1 MKVVIAPDSFKD
13 SLSALGVAQ
22 AIAQAWQKVFP
33 EAETIL
39 CPMADGGEGTLEAVL
54 EVCKGEW
61 RETTVIGPLGKPVQ
75 AKWGWLEQQKIAMI
89 EMAQASGIQLV
100 PPSERDACQSTT
112 FGTGQ
117 LILDALDA
125 GAKDIILTVGGSA
138 TNDCGTGLLT
148 ALGARLL
155 DSEQHVLPDGG
166 LALSNLSKIDLT
178 YFDTRIHQ
186 TRFLLAAD
194 VTNPLCGPNGAS
206 HIFGPQKG
214 ASPAQVQLLDHA
226 LAHFADVSAQLLGF
240 DKRDEAGSGAA
251 GGLGFAAKS
260 YLNAEFKAGVEVVAE
275 LNQLAHKISNADW
288 VITGEGKFD
297 QQTLNGKTVF
307 GVSRVSKKK
316 NVPVIVIAGTLGEG
330 YQALYQH
337 GVTAAFSLTNGPIR
351 LEQACEQAA
360 ELIFERTI
368 DIARLIQFSQTSLRD
383 MKV

>member
-1 MKVVIAPDSFKD
+1 MKVVIAPDYFKD

-22 AIAQAWQKVFP
+22 AIAQAWQEVFP

-61 RETTVIGPLGKPVQ
+61 REKTVVGPLGKPVQ

-138 TNDCGTGLLT
+138 TNDGGTGLLS
-148 ALGARLL
+148 ALGAVLL
-155 DSEQHVLPDGG
+155 DANQNALPAGG
-166 LALSNLSKIDLT
+166 LALRNLSKIDLT
-178 YFDTRIHQ
+178 HFDPRIQQ

-214 ASPAQVQLLDHA
+214 ASPAQVQLLDQA

-307 GVSRVSKKK
+307 GVSRVAKMK

-330 YQALYQH
+330 YQALYEH
-337 GVTAAFSLTNGPIR
+337 GVTAAFSLTNGPIT

-368 DIARLIQFSQTSLRD
+368 DIARLIQFNQTSLRD
-383 MKV
+383 KKV

>member
-22 AIAQAWQKVFP
+22 AIAKGWQEVFP
-33 EAETIL
+33 DTETLI
-39 CPMADGGEGTLEAVL
+39 CPMADGGEGTIEAVL
-54 EVCKGEW
+54 EVCEGEW
-61 RETTVIGPLGKPVQ
+61 REKTVMGPLSQPVQ
-75 AKWGWLEQQKIAMI
+75 AKWGWLEKQKIAII

-138 TNDCGTGLLT
+138 TNDGGTGLLS
-148 ALGARLL
+148 ALGAVLL
-155 DSEQHVLPDGG
+155 DANHNVLPAGG
-166 LALSNLSKIDLT
+166 LALSNLSQIDLT
-178 YFDTRIHQ
+178 HFDPRIQH

-206 HIFGPQKG
+206 YIFGPQKG
-214 ASPAQVQLLDHA
+214 ANPAQVKLLDGA
-226 LAHFADVSAQLLGF
+226 LAHFADVSAELLGF

-275 LNQLAHKISNADW
+275 LNQLASKISNANW

-297 QQTLNGKTVF
+297 RQTLNGKTVF
-307 GVSRVSKKK
+307 GVSRVAKMK
-316 NVPVIVIAGTLGEG
+316 NIPVIVIAGTLGEG

-337 GVTAAFSLTNGPIR
+337 GVTAAFSLTNGPIT
-351 LEQACEQAA
+351 LEQACEHAA
-360 ELIFERTI
+360 KLIYERTV

-383 MKV
+383 KKV

>member
-22 AIAQAWQKVFP
+22 AIAQAWQEVFP

-61 RETTVIGPLGKPVQ
+61 REKTVIGPLGKPVQ
-75 AKWGWLEQQKIAMI
+75 AKWGWLETQKIAMI

-138 TNDCGTGLLT
+138 TNDGGTGLLT
-148 ALGARLL
+148 ALGAVLL
-155 DSEQHVLPDGG
+155 DANQNALPAGG
-166 LALSNLSKIDLT
+166 LALRNLSKIDLT
-178 YFDTRIHQ
+178 DFDSRIQQ

-206 HIFGPQKG
+206 YIFGPQKG
-214 ASPAQVQLLDHA
+214 ASPTQVQLLDQT

-275 LNQLAHKISNADW
+275 LNQLASKISNADW

-297 QQTLNGKTVF
+297 QQTLNGKTVL
-307 GVSRVSKKK
+307 GVSRVAKMK

-330 YQALYQH
+330 YQALYEQ
-337 GVTAAFSLTNGPIR
+337 GVTAAFSLTNGPIT

-368 DIARLIQFSQTSLRD
+368 DIARLIQFNQTSLRD
-383 MKV
+383 KKV

>member
-22 AIAQAWQKVFP
+22 AIAKGWQEVFP
-33 EAETIL
+33 DTETLI
-39 CPMADGGEGTLEAVL
+39 CPMADGGEGTIEAVL
-54 EVCKGEW
+54 EVCEGEW
-61 RETTVIGPLGKPVQ
+61 REKTVLGPLGQSVQ
-75 AKWGWLEQQKIAMI
+75 AKWGWLEKQKIAII

-138 TNDCGTGLLT
+138 TNDGGTGLLS
-148 ALGARLL
+148 ALGAVLL
-155 DSEQHVLPDGG
+155 DANHNVLPAGG
-166 LALSNLSKIDLT
+166 LALKNLSEIDLT
-178 YFDTRIHQ
+178 DFDPRIQH

-214 ASPAQVQLLDHA
+214 ASPAQVELLDQA
-226 LAHFADVSAQLLGF
+226 LAHFADISAQLLDF

-260 YLNAEFKAGVEVVAE
+260 YLNAEFKAGVKVVAE
-275 LNQLAHKISNADW
+275 LNQLAHKISNVDW

-297 QQTLNGKTVF
+297 QQTLSGKTVF
-307 GVSRVSKKK
+307 GVSQIAKTH

-330 YQALYQH
+330 YQALYEH
-337 GVTAAFSLTNGPIR
+337 GVTAAFSLTNGPIT
-351 LEQACEQAA
+351 LEQACEHGAK
-360 ELIFERTI
+360 LIYERTV
-368 DIARLIQFSQTSLRD
+368 DIARLIQFSQTNLRD
-383 MKV
+383 KKV

>member
-22 AIAQAWQKVFP
+22 AIAQAWQEVFP

-61 RETTVIGPLGKPVQ
+61 REKTVIGPLGKPVQ
-75 AKWGWLEQQKIAMI
+75 AKWGWLEKQKIAMI

-138 TNDCGTGLLT
+138 TNDGGTGLLS
-148 ALGARLL
+148 ALGAVLL
-155 DSEQHVLPDGG
+155 DANHNVLPLGG
-166 LALSNLSKIDLT
+166 LALRNLLKIDLT
-178 YFDTRIHQ
+178 DFDPRIQQ

-214 ASPAQVQLLDHA
+214 ASPAQVELLDGA
-226 LAHFADVSAQLLGF
+226 LAHFADISAQILDF

-260 YLNAEFKAGVEVVAE
+260 YLNAEFKAGVKVVAE

-297 QQTLNGKTVF
+297 QQTLSGKTVF
-307 GVSRVSKKK
+307 GVSQIAKTH

-330 YQALYQH
+330 YQALYEH
-337 GVTAAFSLTNGPIR
+337 GVTAAFSLTNGPIK
-351 LEQACEQAA
+351 LEQACEHAA
-360 ELIFERTI
+360 ELIYERTV

-383 MKV
+383 KKV

>member
-22 AIAQAWQKVFP
+22 AIAQAWQEVFP

-54 EVCKGEW
+54 EVCKGQW
-61 RETTVIGPLGKPVQ
+61 REKTVVGPLGKPVQ

-138 TNDCGTGLLT
+138 TNDGGTGLLT
-148 ALGARLL
+148 ALGARLS
-155 DSEQHVLPDGG
+155 DSNQHVLSAGG
-166 LALSNLSKIDLT
+166 LALQTLSKIDLT
-178 YFDTRIHQ
+178 HFDPRIQQ

-214 ASPAQVQLLDHA
+214 ATPAQVQLLDQA

-275 LNQLAHKISNADW
+275 LNQLASKISNADW

-307 GVSRVSKKK
+307 GVSRVAKMK

-330 YQALYQH
+330 YQALYEH

-360 ELIFERTI
+360 ELIYERTV
-368 DIARLIQFSQTSLRD
+368 DIARLIKFSQTSLKD
-383 MKV
+383 KKA

>member
-22 AIAQAWQKVFP
+22 AIAQGWQEVFP

-61 RETTVIGPLGKPVQ
+61 REKTVIGPLGKPVQ
-75 AKWGWLEQQKIAMI
+75 AKWGWLEKQKIAMI

-138 TNDCGTGLLT
+138 TNDGGTGLLT

-155 DSEQHVLPDGG
+155 DSNQHVLPAGG
-166 LALSNLSKIDLT
+166 LALQNLSKIDLT
-178 YFDTRIHQ
+178 HFDPRIQQ

-206 HIFGPQKG
+206 YIFGPQKG
-214 ASPAQVQLLDHA
+214 ASPTQVQLLDQA

-275 LNQLAHKISNADW
+275 LNQLAHKISSADW

-330 YQALYQH
+330 YQALYEH
-337 GVTAAFSLTNGPIR
+337 GVTAAFSLTNGPIT

-368 DIARLIQFSQTSLRD
+368 DIARLIQFNQTSLRD
-383 MKV
+383 KKV

>member
-13 SLSALGVAQ
+13 SLSALYVAQ
-22 AIAQAWQKVFP
+22 AIAKGWNEVFP
-33 EAETIL
+33 EAETVL
-39 CPMADGGEGTLEAVL
+39 CPMADGGEGTIEAIL
-54 EVCKGEW
+54 EVCDGQC
-61 RETTVIGPLGKPVQ
+61 REKTVTGPLGQPVQ
-75 AKWGWLEQQKIAMI
+75 AKWGWLEKQKIAII

-100 PPSERDACQSTT
+100 PPLQRDACHSTT

-117 LILDALDA
+117 LIREALDV
-125 GAKDIILTVGGSA
+125 GAKEIILTVGGSA
-138 TNDCGTGLLT
+138 TNDGGTGLLT

-155 DSEQHVLPDGG
+155 DSNQHLLPDGG
-166 LALSNLSKIDLT
+166 LALQTLSKIDLT
-178 YFDTRIHQ
+178 HFDQRIHQ

-214 ASPAQVQLLDHA
+214 ATPAQVQLLDQA

-260 YLNAEFKAGVEVVAE
+260 YLNAEFKAGVDVVAE
-275 LNQLAHKISNADW
+275 LNQLANKVSNADW

-297 QQTLNGKTVF
+297 RQTLNGKTVF
-307 GVSRVSKKK
+307 GVSRVAKMK
-316 NVPVIVIAGTLGEG
+316 NIPVIVIAGTLGEG

-337 GVTAAFSLTNGPIR
+337 GVTAAFSLTNGPIT
-351 LEQACEQAA
+351 LEQACEHAS

-368 DIARLIQFSQTSLRD
+368 DIARLIKFNQNHR
-383 MKV
+383 

>member
-22 AIAQAWQKVFP
+22 AIAQAWQEVFP

-61 RETTVIGPLGKPVQ
+61 REKTVVGPLGKPVQ

-138 TNDCGTGLLT
+138 TNDGGTGLLS
-148 ALGARLL
+148 ALGA
-155 DSEQHVLPDGG
+155 VLFDANLNALPAGG
-166 LALSNLSKIDLT
+166 LTLRKLSKIDLT
-178 YFDTRIHQ
+178 DFDSRIKQ

-206 HIFGPQKG
+206 YIFGPQKG
-214 ASPAQVQLLDHA
+214 ATPAQVQLLDQA

-275 LNQLAHKISNADW
+275 LNQLAHKISSADW

-297 QQTLNGKTVF
+297 QQTLNGKTVL
-307 GVSRVSKKK
+307 GVSRVAKMK

-330 YQALYQH
+330 YQALYEH
-337 GVTAAFSLTNGPIR
+337 GVTAAFSLTNGPIT

-368 DIARLIQFSQTSLRD
+368 DIARLIQFNQTSLRD
-383 MKV
+383 KKV

>member
-13 SLSALGVAQ
+13 SLSALCVAQ
-22 AIAQAWQKVFP
+22 AIARGWQEVFP

-54 EVCKGEW
+54 EVCEGEW
-61 RETTVIGPLGKPVQ
+61 REKTVIGPLGKPVQ
-75 AKWGWLEQQKIAMI
+75 AKWGWLEKQKIAMI

-138 TNDCGTGLLT
+138 TNDGGTGLLT
-148 ALGARLL
+148 ALGARLS
-155 DSEQHVLPDGG
+155 DSNQHVLSAGG
-166 LALSNLSKIDLT
+166 LALQTLSKIDLT
-178 YFDTRIHQ
+178 HFDPRIQQ

-214 ASPAQVQLLDHA
+214 ATPVQVQLLDQA

-275 LNQLAHKISNADW
+275 LNQLASKISNADW

-307 GVSRVSKKK
+307 GVSRVAKMK

-330 YQALYQH
+330 YQALYEQ
-337 GVTAAFSLTNGPIR
+337 GVTAAFSLTNGPIT
-351 LEQACEQAA
+351 LEQACKQAA
-360 ELIFERTI
+360 ELIYERTV
-368 DIARLIQFSQTSLRD
+368 DIARLIQFN
-383 MKV
+383 MKQPLKIT

>member
-13 SLSALGVAQ
+13 SLSALRVAQ
-22 AIAQAWQKVFP
+22 TIAQGWKEVFP
-33 EAETIL
+33 DAETIL
-39 CPMADGGEGTLEAVL
+39 CPMADGGEGTIEAVL
-54 EVCKGEW
+54 DVCNGQW
-61 RETTVIGPLGKPVQ
+61 REKTVMGPLGEKVQ
-75 AKWGWLEQQKIAMI
+75 AKWGWLENQKIAII

-100 PPSERDACQSTT
+100 PTSQRDACHSTT

-138 TNDCGTGLLT
+138 TNDGGTGLLS

-155 DSEQHVLPDGG
+155 DSRQQVLEAGG
-166 LALSNLSKIDLT
+166 LALKNLSKIDLT
-178 YFDTRIHQ
+178 HFDPRIQQ

-214 ASPAQVQLLDHA
+214 ATPAQVQLLDEA
-226 LAHFADVSAQLLGF
+226 LAHFADVSAQLLSS

-260 YLNAEFKAGVEVVAE
+260 YLNAEFKAGVEVVGE
-275 LNQLAHKISNADW
+275 LNQLANKISNADW

-297 QQTLNGKTVF
+297 RQTLNGKTVF
-307 GVSRVSKKK
+307 GVSQVAKMK
-316 NVPVIVIAGTLGEG
+316 NIPVIVIAGTLGEG
-330 YQALYQH
+330 YQVLYQH
-337 GVTAAFSLTNGPIR
+337 GVTAAFSLTSGPMS
-351 LEQACEQAA
+351 LDEACKRTA
-360 ELIFERTI
+360 ELVFERTI
-368 DIARLIQFSQTSLRD
+368 DIARLIQFN
-383 MKV
+383 MKQQLKIT

>member
-22 AIAQAWQKVFP
+22 AIAKGWQNVFP
-33 EAETIL
+33 DAEALI
-39 CPMADGGEGTLEAVL
+39 CPMADGGEGTIEAVL
-54 EVCKGEW
+54 EVCEGEW
-61 RETTVIGPLGKPVQ
+61 REKTVMGPLGQSVQ
-75 AKWGWLEQQKIAMI
+75 AKWGWLEHQKIAII

-100 PPSERDACQSTT
+100 PPSERDACRSTT
-112 FGTGQ
+112 FGAGQ

-138 TNDCGTGLLT
+138 TNDGGTGLLS
-148 ALGARLL
+148 ALGAVLL
-155 DSEQHVLPDGG
+155 DANHNVLPAGG
-166 LALSNLSKIDLT
+166 LALKNLSKIDLT
-178 YFDTRIHQ
+178 HFDPRIQHI
-186 TRFLLAAD
+186 RFLLAAD

-214 ASPAQVQLLDHA
+214 ATPAQVQLLDQA
-226 LAHFADVSAQLLGF
+226 LAHFADVSTQLLGF

-275 LNQLAHKISNADW
+275 LNQLASKISNADW

-307 GVSRVSKKK
+307 GVSRVAKMK

-330 YQALYQH
+330 YQALYEH
-337 GVTAAFSLTNGPIR
+337 GVTAAFSLTNGPIT

-383 MKV
+383 KKV

>member
-13 SLSALGVAQ
+13 SLSALYVAQ
-22 AIAQAWQKVFP
+22 AIAKGWNEVFP

-39 CPMADGGEGTLEAVL
+39 CPMADGGEGTIEAIL
-54 EVCKGEW
+54 EVCDGQW
-61 RETTVIGPLGKPVQ
+61 REKTVTGPLGQPVQ
-75 AKWGWLEQQKIAMI
+75 AKWGWLEKQKIAII

-117 LILDALDA
+117 LIREALNA

-138 TNDCGTGLLT
+138 TNDGGTGLLR
-148 ALGARLL
+148 ALGASLL
-155 DSEQHVLPDGG
+155 DSNQHLLPDGG
-166 LALSNLSKIDLT
+166 LALQTLSKIDLT
-178 YFDTRIHQ
+178 HFDPRIHQ

-214 ASPAQVQLLDHA
+214 ATPAQVQLLDQA

-297 QQTLNGKTVF
+297 RQTLNGKTVF
-307 GVSRVSKKK
+307 GVSRVAKMK
-316 NVPVIVIAGTLGEG
+316 NIPVIVIAGTLGEG

-337 GVTAAFSLTNGPIR
+337 GVTAAFSLTNGPIT
-351 LEQACEQAA
+351 LEQACEHAS

-368 DIARLIQFSQTSLRD
+368 DIARLIKFNQNHR
-383 MKV
+383 

>member
-22 AIAQAWQKVFP
+22 AIAQAWQEVFP

-54 EVCKGEW
+54 EVCEGEW
-61 RETTVIGPLGKPVQ
+61 REKTVIGPLGKPVQ
-75 AKWGWLEQQKIAMI
+75 AKWGWLEKQKIAMI

-125 GAKDIILTVGGSA
+125 GAEDIILTVGGSA
-138 TNDCGTGLLT
+138 TNDGGTGLLT
-148 ALGARLL
+148 ALGARLS
-155 DSEQHVLPDGG
+155 DSNQHVLSAGG
-166 LALSNLSKIDLT
+166 LALQTLSKFDLT
-178 YFDTRIHQ
+178 HFDPRIQQ

-206 HIFGPQKG
+206 YIFGPQKG
-214 ASPAQVQLLDHA
+214 ATPAQVQLLDQA
-226 LAHFADVSAQLLGF
+226 LAHFANVSAQLLGF

-275 LNQLAHKISNADW
+275 LNQLAHKISSADW

-297 QQTLNGKTVF
+297 QQTLNGKTVL
-307 GVSRVSKKK
+307 GVSRVAKMK

-330 YQALYQH
+330 YQALYEH
-337 GVTAAFSLTNGPIR
+337 GVTAAFSLTNGPIT

-368 DIARLIQFSQTSLRD
+368 DIARLIQFNQTSLRD
-383 MKV
+383 KKV

>member
-22 AIAQAWQKVFP
+22 AIAQAWQEVFP

-61 RETTVIGPLGKPVQ
+61 REKTVIGPLGKPVQ
-75 AKWGWLEQQKIAMI
+75 AKWGWLKTQKIAMI

-117 LILDALDA
+117 LILDALEA

-138 TNDCGTGLLT
+138 TNDGGTGLLT

-155 DSEQHVLPDGG
+155 DSNQHVLPAGG

-178 YFDTRIHQ
+178 HFDPRIQQ

-206 HIFGPQKG
+206 YIFGPQKG
-214 ASPAQVQLLDHA
+214 ATPAQVQLLDQA

-260 YLNAEFKAGVEVVAE
+260 YLSAEFKAGVEVVAE
-275 LNQLAHKISNADW
+275 LNQLAHKISSADW

-297 QQTLNGKTVF
+297 RQTLNGKTVF
-307 GVSRVSKKK
+307 GVSRVAKMK

-330 YQALYQH
+330 YQALYEH
-337 GVTAAFSLTNGPIR
+337 GVTAVFSLTNGPIT
-351 LEQACEQAA
+351 LEQACEEAA

-368 DIARLIQFSQTSLRD
+368 DIARLIQFN
-383 MKV
+383 MKQPLKIT

>member
-22 AIAQAWQKVFP
+22 AIAQGWQEVFP

-61 RETTVIGPLGKPVQ
+61 REKTVIGPLGKPVQ
-75 AKWGWLEQQKIAMI
+75 AKWGWLEKQKIAMI

-117 LILDALDA
+117 LILDALNA

-138 TNDCGTGLLT
+138 TNDGGTGLLT

-155 DSEQHVLPDGG
+155 DSNQHALPAGG

-178 YFDTRIHQ
+178 HFDPRIQQ

-206 HIFGPQKG
+206 YIFGPQKG
-214 ASPAQVQLLDHA
+214 ATPVQVELLDQA

-260 YLNAEFKAGVEVVAE
+260 YLNAEFKAGVEVIAG
-275 LNQLAHKISNADW
+275 LNQLANKISNADW

-297 QQTLNGKTVF
+297 RQTLNGKTVF
-307 GVSRVSKKK
+307 GVSRVAKMQ
-316 NVPVIVIAGTLGEG
+316 NIPVIVIAGTLGEG
-330 YQALYQH
+330 YQALYEH
-337 GVTAAFSLTNGPIR
+337 GVTAAFSLTNGPIT

-368 DIARLIQFSQTSLRD
+368 DIARLIQFN
-383 MKV
+383 MKQPLKIT

>member
-13 SLSALGVAQ
+13 SLSALCVAQ
-22 AIAQAWQKVFP
+22 AIARGWQEVFP
-33 EAETIL
+33 KAETIL

-75 AKWGWLEQQKIAMI
+75 AKWGWLEKQKIAMI

-138 TNDCGTGLLT
+138 TNDGGTGLLT

-155 DSEQHVLPDGG
+155 DSNQHVLSVGG
-166 LALSNLSKIDLT
+166 LALQTLSKIDLT
-178 YFDTRIHQ
+178 HFDPRIQQ

-214 ASPAQVQLLDHA
+214 ATPAQVQLLDQA
-226 LAHFADVSAQLLGF
+226 LAHFANVSAQLLGF
-240 DKRDEAGSGAA
+240 DKREEAGSGAA

-275 LNQLAHKISNADW
+275 LNQLASKISNADW

-307 GVSRVSKKK
+307 GVSRVAKMK

-330 YQALYQH
+330 YQALYEH
-337 GVTAAFSLTNGPIR
+337 GVTAAFSLTNGPIT
-351 LEQACEQAA
+351 LEQACKQAA
-360 ELIFERTI
+360 ELIYERTV
-368 DIARLIQFSQTSLRD
+368 DIARLIQFSQTSLKD
-383 MKV
+383 KKA